1 MIVVS
6 NTSLLIGL
14 ASIGQLDLLKQPY
27 KEIHIPEAVWHEVVV
42 DGAGQ
47 PGADE
52 VNKAD
57 WIRRHSVS
65 NRQLVLALEQDLDD
79 GEAEAIAL
87 AVELK
92 AGLLITDER
101 FGRNTAKHF
110 GLDFTGVLGV
120 LIEAKRKGL
129 VNEVKRYLDELRIVA
144 GFRISDRLYKK
155 VLMDEGERIV

>member
-6 NTSLLIGL
+6 NASPLIGL
-14 ASIGQLDLLKQPY
+14 ASIGQLNLLKQLY
-27 KEIHIPEAVWHEVVV
+27 GEIHIPEAVWREVVI

-47 PGADE
+47 PGANE

-57 WIRRHSVS
+57 WIKRRGVS

-92 AGLLITDER
+92 AGLLIIDER
-101 FGRNTAKHF
+101 LGRNTAEHF
-110 GLDFTGVLGV
+110 GLDFTGVIGV
-120 LIEAKRKGL
+120 LIEAKHKGL

-144 GFRISDRLYKK
+144 GFRISDRLYKR
-155 VLMDEGERIV
+155 VSIDEGERMV